1 MMLAVIADD
10 ARGDSRKP
18 KVLKAKR
25 GKAKKKINMR
35 AKRKPE
41 AKRKPVKRS
50 KGKTQ
55 KKAKIQMTTTRPSE
69 PLKAPDKVKRDE
81 PIPTTVQIHAPV
93 VEKQSDLDPKAIPT
107 TSYELEV
114 DGRLKSEY
122 PTQQSAM
129 MATTKLKQ
137 KYPQI
142 LVAIVDSKER
152 KRITV
157 ILPQTAA

>member
-1 MMLAVIADD
+1 M
-10 ARGDSRKP
+10 P

-25 GKAKKKINMR
+25 GKAKKKIKMK

-41 AKRKPVKRS
+41 AKRKPIKRS

-69 PLKAPDKVKRDE
+69 PLKVPDKVKRDE
-81 PIPTTVQIHAPV
+81 PKPTTVQIHAPV
-93 VEKQSDLDPKAIPT
+93 VEMQSDLGPKALPT

-122 PTQQSAM
+122 PTQQLAM
-129 MATTKLKQ
+129 MTATKLKQ

-142 LVAIVDSKER
+142 QVAIIDSKER
-152 KRITV
+152 KRIA
-157 ILPQTAA
+157 IKLPQTAA